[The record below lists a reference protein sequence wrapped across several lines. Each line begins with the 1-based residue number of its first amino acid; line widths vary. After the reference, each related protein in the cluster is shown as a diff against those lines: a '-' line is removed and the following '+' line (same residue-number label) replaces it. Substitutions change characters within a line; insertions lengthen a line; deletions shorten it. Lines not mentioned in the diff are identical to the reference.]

1 MVHSMRISG
10 GSSKVS
16 RAAAPLLLI
25 AAVVALIFCC
35 SWSWK
40 DTLSYDKTET
50 TNRYLEAA
58 AQPLIDHSEK
68 LQMLRDSEDIWFS
81 IYRNKDMYAELKE
94 KQKIQLQLR
103 AELLERQQ
111 GNNFEPLSVCGRHTN
126 VGTMQDLALLQHFN
140 MDTCPGAN
148 SKNLLLIQGDLAHGR
163 TGNNLIEFLHGLQL
177 AHDED
182 YQLAITPNSWAF
194 DMLLK
199 MWFNSS
205 HDDDW
210 EAKFEKAFCVK
221 IVHPND
227 SLKGWNL
234 VPHQLN
240 PRNSVIITK
249 HLFNYESEL
258 PLDEYVAFQSRFI
271 QTLFRH
277 YNTAPEDMC
286 SGINAI
292 FGEERT
298 HVVYSAIHN
307 RHLEGAPGVRLMQ
320 RMSRG
325 SGCHPTAALE
335 MEPEYVKS
343 ILKPIGMLN
352 HPIVLI
358 TDGQNPEVARRLIE
372 DPEIGP
378 MLRLVPESASWI
390 GGDLTLA
397 IMSNVFIGNPASSF
411 SGFIAKSRIAF
422 GFGQNHLFRAKLSTD
437 IGKVEWV
444 TTCGDACIFDKK
456 VMGNM
461 S

>member
-1 MVHSMRISG
+1 
-10 GSSKVS
+10 
-16 RAAAPLLLI
+16 
-25 AAVVALIFCC
+25 
-35 SWSWK
+35 
-40 DTLSYDKTET
+40 
-50 TNRYLEAA
+50 
-58 AQPLIDHSEK
+58 
-68 LQMLRDSEDIWFS
+68 
-81 IYRNKDMYAELKE
+81 MYAELKE